1 VSAAP
6 TFTLPAA
13 LEGEL
18 VDPSWGVL
26 ALLHLAII
34 EDEGEAVPSL
44 YTLLQRRGGP
54 AWAGLA
60 TRQPDG
66 WRAAD
71 DLQELA
77 ASIQR
82 RHKLEAFDGSWASRR
97 AALIRWAVAPEVA
110 AERELRARLSLRG
123 AWRMPCGHS
132 VQELDAP
139 GVCDGCTIAKARESG
154 PT

>member
-1 VSAAP
+1 MSAAP

-13 LEGEL
+13 LDGEL
-18 VDPSWGVL
+18 LHPSWGVL
-26 ALLHLAII
+26 ALLHLAIV
-34 EDEGEAVPSL
+34 EDEGEAVPGL
-44 YTLLQRRGGP
+44 FTLLQRRGGA
-54 AWAGLA
+54 AWTAVA
-60 TRQPDG
+60 IRQPDG

-71 DLQELA
+71 DLQELV

-82 RHKLEAFDGSWASRR
+82 RHKLEAMQGSWASRR
-97 AALIRWAVAPEVA
+97 AALIRWAVAPEAA
-110 AERELRARLSLRG
+110 AERELRGRLSLRG

-139 GVCDGCTIAKARESG
+139 GICEGCTIVKARERG